1 MGEQTVRLR
10 VNRSGVGAEEL
21 RPLLEKV
28 VAQVSPAMV
37 EHPVVLPSE
46 CPAVDH
52 PVIARVLGEVEY
64 ARGDA
69 GWGCSYFSRKGSHL
83 GAVGWTL
90 SPEAMA
96 QEAEI
101 GADSVSAGRLRVIET
116 DGASLHTRSN
126 SETNWSDIVT
136 IEELRQQMQ
145 VTLFDVES
153 RSRPVG
159 VSEADFEELMDL
171 MIEAWRDAVG

>member
-1 MGEQTVRLR
+1 GEQTVRFQ

-21 RPLLEKV
+21 RSLLEKV

-52 PVIARVLGEVEY
+52 PVIARLLGEVEY

-69 GWGCSYFSRKGSHL
+69 GWGCSYLSSEGVALQAS
-83 GAVGWTL
+83 GWVL
-90 SPEAMA
+90 SPEALA
-96 QEAEI
+96 QETASR
-101 GADSVSAGRLRVIET
+101 DSNVAAGRTRELEGGR
-116 DGASLHTRSN
+116 GMARTRSLN
-126 SETNWSDIVT
+126 PAVWRDFATVAEARQKLQV
-136 IEELRQQMQ
+136 ELM
-145 VTLFDVES
+145 DVES

-159 VSEADFEELMDL
+159 VSEADFDELMDVL
-171 MIEAWRDAVG
+171 IEAWRDAVG